1 MFWGIIIFLGLWIQP
16 LAAGE
21 ALRDTP
27 FNVGLALEQELESY
41 SDLLAE
47 DATISDSDE
56 ETTYFA
62 LFYGPLAPHAGQRG
76 DIGKR
81 TLIHATKV
89 GYPIK
94 AGLKDETNTKYPVYP
109 DDLRVRLVRRQGKQL
124 SYMASFT
131 AALAEVLY
139 DFMLRGGE
147 RRWQLGEHMITWK
160 RSKKERI
167 KPSPVENL
175 REDVQNLNYMLSRG
189 MMSSWD
195 ALILAETAELAT
207 KSLYALIQQGNASF
221 LPIRQIQEGE

>member
-16 LAAGE
+16 LAAE
-21 ALRDTP
+21 VLQDTT
-27 FNVGLALEQELESY
+27 FNVGGTLEQQLDSY
-41 SDLLAE
+41 SDLWAQ
-47 DATISDSDE
+47 DVHISDE

-62 LFYGPLAPHAGQRG
+62 LFYGPSAPHAGQRG
-76 DIGKR
+76 DIGNR
-81 TLIHATKV
+81 TLVHASKV

-94 AGLKDETNTKYPVYP
+94 AGLKDDHNEKYPVYP
-109 DDLRVRLVRRQGKQL
+109 DNFRVRLVRRQGKQL
-124 SYMASFT
+124 SYVASFT

-147 RRWQLGEHMITWK
+147 RRQQLGEHMITWK
-160 RSKKERI
+160 RDKKEQI
-167 KPSPVENL
+167 KLSPVENL

-221 LPIRQIQEGE
+221 IPIRQIQEADK